1 MTSNPSDTSF
11 AFSTDN
17 ETSIPTVDD
26 MEGQKDK
33 TDKYMWP
40 WYCEITKECYLIYKE
55 CQVQSRVFCNSTFH
69 THHAY
74 ILRMLFLLNKFR

>member
-1 MTSNPSDTSF
+1 MTSNTSDTSF

-17 ETSIPTVDD
+17 ETPIPTVDD

-55 CQVQSRVFCNSTFH
+55 
-69 THHAY
+69 
-74 ILRMLFLLNKFR
+74 